1 MIGRVTGKLV
11 YKQPPRLLIDIG
23 GIGYELE
30 APMTAFYDLPESG
43 GDVSLHTHMVVRDDA
58 HLLFGFSEMR
68 QRDLFRSLLKVSGV
82 GPRVALAILSGLT
95 ADDLVA
101 CVNAGDAATLTRVP
115 GIGRKTAER
124 LIVEMRDRLKEWQA
138 PAPSLLSGTTPLVP
152 SRDQILA
159 EAEAALVALGYKP
172 QEAGKMLMKVPDTL
186 NTAEEL
192 IREAL
197 RSSMSR

>member
-1 MIGRVTGKLV
+1 MIGRVTGKLI
-11 YKQPPRLLIDIG
+11 YKQPPRLLIDVG
-23 GIGYELE
+23 GVGYELE

-43 GDVSLHTHMVVRDDA
+43 SDVSLHTHMVVRDDA

-124 LIVEMRDRLKEWQA
+124 LIVDLRDRLDVTG
-138 PAPSLLSGTTPLVP
+138 SGDSTLAGATPLTPEQDAV
-152 SRDQILA
+152 S
-159 EAEAALVALGYKP
+159 ALVALGYRPSEATRAVRDATADDSGVEDLIRAALKSL
-172 QEAGKMLMKVPDTL
+172 AGKR
-186 NTAEEL
+186 A
-192 IREAL
+192 
-197 RSSMSR
+197 